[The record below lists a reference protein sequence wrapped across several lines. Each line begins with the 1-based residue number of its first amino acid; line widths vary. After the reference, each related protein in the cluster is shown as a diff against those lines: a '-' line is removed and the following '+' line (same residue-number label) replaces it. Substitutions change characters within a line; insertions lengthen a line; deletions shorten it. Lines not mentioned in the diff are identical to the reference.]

1 MEGWLTDPEMGRDS
15 SGGGASGNKE
25 GHLLSVLGWLD
36 PSEGAMLVQ
45 GTMSHKSQWMITGVD
60 HTF

>member
-15 SGGGASGNKE
+15 NGGGASGNKE

-45 GTMSHKSQWMITGVD
+45 GTMSHKISG
-60 HTF
+60 